1 MNPPLPQLPEIS
13 FDNNISSDFDS
24 LKSRE
29 LKVIAVKL
37 IGKIQSGEI
46 RGTRLEKRSATGNLQ
61 GCFKLYF
68 DLKEDVSPR
77 YRIVYTFLPDHSLPR
92 VLHVLAVAKRENME
106 AYKLALQR
114 LQDPLMRRL
123 LEEYK
128 EN

>member
-46 RGTRLEKRSATGNLQ
+46 RGTRLKKEAQLEI
-61 GCFKLYF
+61 FKDASKSIL
-68 DLKEDVSPR
+68 
-77 YRIVYTFLPDHSLPR
+77 I
-92 VLHVLAVAKRENME
+92 
-106 AYKLALQR
+106 
-114 LQDPLMRRL
+114 
-123 LEEYK
+123 
-128 EN
+128 